1 MGATGTNVG
10 PEPDGDDGSRWKLA
24 LIPEFAS
31 VALAL
36 AALVVS
42 IIAMVWQTDTA
53 QEQTRLTAEQ
63 KELAEDQRDLEQDR
77 ATEESLPKVRSWLLP
92 SAEGSRSAYLYI
104 INKDKDALTWLY
116 IKVRD
121 QLVSLRFVPPCTRT
135 ILPLSPEE
143 VEVFASDA
151 GGWSVYFQSADA
163 WWTFDHALR
172 VVRGDR
178 PIGEA
183 ASLNWGAARFYSE
196 PDCET

>member
-1 MGATGTNVG
+1 MGTTGTNIG
-10 PEPDGDDGSRWKLA
+10 PEPDGDDGSRWKIA

-31 VALAL
+31 AALAL

-42 IIAMVWQTDTA
+42 IIAMVWQTSTA

-63 KELAEDQRDLEQDR
+63 KELAEDQRDLEQAR
-77 ATEESLPKVRSWLLP
+77 ADEESLPKVSSWLRPGAEP
-92 SAEGSRSAYLYI
+92 SSGAYLYI
-104 INKDKDALTWLY
+104 INKDKDALTWFY

-151 GGWSVYFQSADA
+151 DGWSVFFQSAGA

-172 VVRGDR
+172 VVEGVR
-178 PIGEA
+178 PFGEA
-183 ASLNWGAARFYSE
+183 ASLNWSAAQFTSE
-196 PDCET
+196 PECET